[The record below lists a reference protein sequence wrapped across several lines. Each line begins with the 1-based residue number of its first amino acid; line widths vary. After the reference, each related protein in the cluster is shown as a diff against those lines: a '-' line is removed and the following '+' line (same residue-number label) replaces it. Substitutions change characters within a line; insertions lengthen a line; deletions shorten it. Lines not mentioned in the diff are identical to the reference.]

1 MGMSLVGVYPIDVA
15 YRKCSWRYDL
25 GHLRITMASRSRFSI
40 VTMPTHYQDDALL
53 QRSVDKY
60 KELRLQSLKSDPE
73 SFSSTFADESR
84 QPVNFWTDRMLRP
97 GARHLLAVELS
108 NYSSAPSVID
118 EPQTVLESEWVGML
132 VLLGPNSIASNDSP
146 PGKTFRGPLVEE
158 NTDENRETVTSA
170 YHMAGFYVA
179 PEHRGHGIGGALV
192 QTAMEVI
199 ANDCEKMPNPK
210 AICTV
215 GVSHTNIV
223 VRRLFK
229 RMGFEEVGEDQVDTI
244 DGRHLTEITLRRDL
258 VQ

>member
-1 MGMSLVGVYPIDVA
+1 
-15 YRKCSWRYDL
+15 
-25 GHLRITMASRSRFSI
+25 MALRSRFTI
-40 VTMPTHYQDDALL
+40 VTMPTHYKDDAFL

-60 KELRLQSLKSDPE
+60 RELRLRSLKSDPA
-73 SFSSTFADESR
+73 SFSSTFASESR
-84 QPVNFWTDRMLRP
+84 RPVNFWTNRMLGP

-108 NYSSAPSVID
+108 NHSSAPSVAN
-118 EPQTVLESEWVGML
+118 EPQTVLEREWVGML
-132 VLLGPNSIASNDSP
+132 VLLGPNPIAGNDSP
-146 PGKTFRGPLVEE
+146 PGKTLRSRLGDE
-158 NTDENRETVTSA
+158 NTDDTRETLASA

-192 QTAMEVI
+192 QNAMEVI
-199 ANDCEKMPNPK
+199 ANDCEKMPNPE

-215 GVSHTNIV
+215 GVSHTNLV

-229 RMGFEEVGEDQVDTI
+229 RMGFEEVGEDQLDTV